1 MDKGK
6 KTPPLFSLLFY
17 SQGGFKMRTKK
28 KNVMRTP
35 EEKELIVLEYLHDQH
50 PSWRKTA
57 AKYEISGSVFK
68 KWKKAYLAYGL
79 NGLKSQIGIAKHPG
93 KGNPYS
99 GLQNKKNKTRE
110 EELEL
115 ENLKLKVEVARLKKG
130 YQVKGVGSKKEYV
143 TIKDLNTKS

>member
-1 MDKGK
+1 
-6 KTPPLFSLLFY
+6 
-17 SQGGFKMRTKK
+17 MRFRK

-35 EEKELIVLEYLHDQH
+35 KEKEAIILEYLNDMH
-50 PSWRKTA
+50 PSYRKTA
-57 AKYEISGSVFK
+57 DKYGISGTSFK
-68 KWKKAYLAYGL
+68 EWKKAYLEFGISGL
-79 NGLKSQIGIAKHPG
+79 ISKTGKTKQCG
-93 KGNPYS
+93 KGNHLS
-99 GLQNKKNKTRE
+99 KLQRKKNRTRE